1 MAPNAVPV
9 FWMCIQNRHGFGPR
23 RGQRPRATCGCSAAA
38 APTVRGSSTWR
49 RVARII
55 ASPPRRRR
63 HLYSCCPCAAHWRN
77 GPPEVPKG
85 LPEASCECREAAPVG
100 RSDAGSPIGLPWP
113 CVRKVAP
120 CIYGQS
126 LKRPPQPVIF
136 GAMSL
141 AVRVTCL
148 EALGILLYSICALA
162 KMEGLAAIS
171 LQIDVVPDF
180 NLNGERIRWV
190 TEQSIR
196 TSVSR
201 PGTRIREVPWVT
213 WKRSRNSWSGGHPLL
228 SFCSSIDSSWDQ
240 TRFLVSYMPLA
251 RYAWPVFRGSEPL
264 RCKTTMERDK

>member
-1 MAPNAVPV
+1 MPGGGSGGPQQCGQPSYDDDPAPLTRAQSGRPV
-9 FWMCIQNRHGFGPR
+9 YTSQ
-23 RGQRPRATCGCSAAA
+23 
-38 APTVRGSSTWR
+38 
-49 RVARII
+49 I
-55 ASPPRRRR
+55 AKIP
-63 HLYSCCPCAAHWRN
+63 L
-77 GPPEVPKG
+77 
-85 LPEASCECREAAPVG
+85 
-100 RSDAGSPIGLPWP
+100 
-113 CVRKVAP
+113 
-120 CIYGQS
+120 
-126 LKRPPQPVIF
+126 PVIVR
-136 GAMSL
+136 ALSL

-228 SFCSSIDSSWDQ
+228 SFCLPIDDSWGQ

-251 RYAWPVFRGSEPL
+251 PHAWPVFTAL
-264 RCKTTMERDK
+264 

>member
-1 MAPNAVPV
+1 MEASSASK
-9 FWMCIQNRHGFGPR
+9 CQ
-23 RGQRPRATCGCSAAA
+23 RGCPKRVLRAARPLRWAAA
-38 APTVRGSSTWR
+38 TRA
-49 RVARII
+49 ARL
-55 ASPPRRRR
+55 A
-63 HLYSCCPCAAHWRN
+63 
-77 GPPEVPKG
+77 
-85 LPEASCECREAAPVG
+85 
-100 RSDAGSPIGLPWP
+100 PWP
-113 CVRKVAP
+113 CFPKVAR

-126 LKRPPQPVIF
+126 PNRPPQPVIF

-228 SFCSSIDSSWDQ
+228 SFCSSIDDSWGQ
-240 TRFLVSYMPLA
+240 TRFLVSYTPLA
-251 RYAWPVFRGSEPL
+251 PCP
-264 RCKTTMERDK
+264 

>member
-1 MAPNAVPV
+1 MAPRIYEPDRRNA
-9 FWMCIQNRHGFGPR
+9 F
-23 RGQRPRATCGCSAAA
+23 
-38 APTVRGSSTWR
+38 
-49 RVARII
+49 
-55 ASPPRRRR
+55 
-63 HLYSCCPCAAHWRN
+63 
-77 GPPEVPKG
+77 
-85 LPEASCECREAAPVG
+85 
-100 RSDAGSPIGLPWP
+100 
-113 CVRKVAP
+113 
-120 CIYGQS
+120 
-126 LKRPPQPVIF
+126 QPVIF

-228 SFCSSIDSSWDQ
+228 SFCSSMDDSCGQRALPSVLPVH
-240 TRFLVSYMPLA
+240 RPLA
-251 RYAWPVFRGSEPL
+251 PCLNNFSRALEPY
-264 RCKTTMERDK
+264 RCKTKMFEQSLML

>member
-1 MAPNAVPV
+1 MHAAESSRRPHAVDV
-9 FWMCIQNRHGFGPR
+9 
-23 RGQRPRATCGCSAAA
+23 T
-38 APTVRGSSTWR
+38 STH
-49 RVARII
+49 AILI
-55 ASPPRRRR
+55 HA
-63 HLYSCCPCAAHWRN
+63 AAHWKN
-77 GPPEVPKG
+77 GPPQVPER
-85 LPEASCECREAAPVG
+85 LPKPRVACREAAPVG
-100 RSDAGSPIGLPWP
+100 RSNAGSPIGLPCP
-113 CVRKVAP
+113 CFRKVAP
-120 CIYGQS
+120 CIYEPLAKQTS
-126 LKRPPQPVIF
+126 LQPVIF

-148 EALGILLYSICALA
+148 EALGILLYSIGALA

-228 SFCSSIDSSWDQ
+228 SFCFSIDDSCGQ
-240 TRFLVSYMPLA
+240 TRFLVSYSPLA
-251 RYAWPVFRGSEPL
+251 PMLAQFSRRSEPYGEKRRWVFNSYAPICRYDRAAQ
-264 RCKTTMERDK
+264 RC

>member
-1 MAPNAVPV
+1 M
-9 FWMCIQNRHGFGPR
+9 
-23 RGQRPRATCGCSAAA
+23 
-38 APTVRGSSTWR
+38 
-49 RVARII
+49 
-55 ASPPRRRR
+55 
-63 HLYSCCPCAAHWRN
+63 
-77 GPPEVPKG
+77 
-85 LPEASCECREAAPVG
+85 G
-100 RSDAGSPIGLPWP
+100 RSHAGSPIGPPWP
-113 CVRKVAP
+113 RP
-120 CIYGQS
+120 QS
-126 LKRPPQPVIF
+126 RAAYILATRQISSQPVIF

-228 SFCSSIDSSWDQ
+228 SFCSSNDDSRGQ
-240 TRFLVSYMPLA
+240 TRFLVSYRPLA
-251 RYAWPVFRGSEPL
+251 HYARPVFRGSG
-264 RCKTTMERDK
+264 RTDAKTKMFEH

>member
-1 MAPNAVPV
+1 MPGGGSGGPQQCGQPSYDDDPAPLTRAQSGRPVYTSQIAKVP
-9 FWMCIQNRHGFGPR
+9 
-23 RGQRPRATCGCSAAA
+23 
-38 APTVRGSSTWR
+38 
-49 RVARII
+49 
-55 ASPPRRRR
+55 
-63 HLYSCCPCAAHWRN
+63 L
-77 GPPEVPKG
+77 
-85 LPEASCECREAAPVG
+85 
-100 RSDAGSPIGLPWP
+100 
-113 CVRKVAP
+113 
-120 CIYGQS
+120 
-126 LKRPPQPVIF
+126 PVIVR
-136 GAMSL
+136 ALSL

-201 PGTRIREVPWVT
+201 PGTRIREVPRVT

-228 SFCSSIDSSWDQ
+228 SFCSSIDDSCGQ

-251 RYAWPVFRGSEPL
+251 VYAWPVFRGSEPSG
-264 RCKTTMERDK
+264 

>member
-1 MAPNAVPV
+1 MEERDTRPNHRVVP
-9 FWMCIQNRHGFGPR
+9 PLL
-23 RGQRPRATCGCSAAA
+23 S
-38 APTVRGSSTWR
+38 
-49 RVARII
+49 
-55 ASPPRRRR
+55 
-63 HLYSCCPCAAHWRN
+63 YPCAAHRKI
-77 GPPEVPKG
+77 GPPHNGRERLPK
-85 LPEASCECREAAPVG
+85 PRVACREAAPWAASTRAATRVNYSFSG
-100 RSDAGSPIGLPWP
+100 AKPRRVYTSQLAETPS
-113 CVRKVAP
+113 
-120 CIYGQS
+120 
-126 LKRPPQPVIF
+126 QPVIF

-213 WKRSRNSWSGGHPLL
+213 WKRSRNSWSGGHPIL
-228 SFCSSIDSSWDQ
+228 SFCFSIDDSCCGNAS
-240 TRFLVSYMPLA
+240 
-251 RYAWPVFRGSEPL
+251 
-264 RCKTTMERDK
+264 

>member
-1 MAPNAVPV
+1 MAERGCPNRVSRAE
-9 FWMCIQNRHGFGPR
+9 
-23 RGQRPRATCGCSAAA
+23 RPLR
-38 APTVRGSSTWR
+38 
-49 RVARII
+49 
-55 ASPPRRRR
+55 
-63 HLYSCCPCAAHWRN
+63 
-77 GPPEVPKG
+77 
-85 LPEASCECREAAPVG
+85 VG
-100 RSDAGSPIGLPWP
+100 RINEGSPIWP
-113 CVRKVAP
+113 PGSPRVP
-120 CIYGQS
+120 H
-126 LKRPPQPVIF
+126 RPRGSPFMMMTRATRVNYPFSGAKPRRVYTSQLAETPSQPVIF

-228 SFCSSIDSSWDQ
+228 SFCLSIDDSCK
-240 TRFLVSYMPLA
+240 TRFRVS
-251 RYAWPVFRGSEPL
+251 
-264 RCKTTMERDK
+264 

>member
-1 MAPNAVPV
+1 MAPRIYEPYRRNA
-9 FWMCIQNRHGFGPR
+9 
-23 RGQRPRATCGCSAAA
+23 S
-38 APTVRGSSTWR
+38 
-49 RVARII
+49 
-55 ASPPRRRR
+55 
-63 HLYSCCPCAAHWRN
+63 
-77 GPPEVPKG
+77 
-85 LPEASCECREAAPVG
+85 
-100 RSDAGSPIGLPWP
+100 
-113 CVRKVAP
+113 
-120 CIYGQS
+120 
-126 LKRPPQPVIF
+126 QPVIF

-148 EALGILLYSICALA
+148 EALGILLYSIGALA

-228 SFCSSIDSSWDQ
+228 SFCSSIDDPCGQ
-240 TRFLVSYMPLA
+240 TRFLVSYRPLA
-251 RYAWPVFRGSEPL
+251 PL
-264 RCKTTMERDK
+264 LHFSLGALSVRMPTKMFEQ

>member
-1 MAPNAVPV
+1 
-9 FWMCIQNRHGFGPR
+9 MCPFFG
-23 RGQRPRATCGCSAAA
+23 CG
-38 APTVRGSSTWR
+38 
-49 RVARII
+49 ARIGTVS
-55 ASPPRRRR
+55 APGAGSGPVRLSAVRPRRRSPR
-63 HLYSCCPCAAHWRN
+63 GVGACGGELHESSRRPHAVDSTHILSSSPCCCPLEEWPAGGAQRAARSTFC
-77 GPPEVPKG
+77 VP
-85 LPEASCECREAAPVG
+85 RG
-100 RSDAGSPIGLPWP
+100 RSGGPQQRGQPFYELLTRAQSWRPVYTSQLAKLP
-113 CVRKVAP
+113 
-120 CIYGQS
+120 
-126 LKRPPQPVIF
+126 LPVIVR
-136 GAMSL
+136 ALSL

-228 SFCSSIDSSWDQ
+228 SFCLPIDDSWPNAFPSVLQ
-240 TRFLVSYMPLA
+240 AASPLFPSA
-251 RYAWPVFRGSEPL
+251 QHS
-264 RCKTTMERDK
+264 

>member
-1 MAPNAVPV
+1 MCCALEKWTAASAQRAARSVLCVP
-9 FWMCIQNRHGFGPR
+9 RGRSGGPQR
-23 RGQRPRATCGCSAAA
+23 RGQPDRP
-38 APTVRGSSTWR
+38 
-49 RVARII
+49 
-55 ASPPRRRR
+55 
-63 HLYSCCPCAAHWRN
+63 
-77 GPPEVPKG
+77 
-85 LPEASCECREAAPVG
+85 
-100 RSDAGSPIGLPWP
+100 PWP
-113 CVRKVAP
+113 RP
-120 CIYGQS
+120 QS
-126 LKRPPQPVIF
+126 RAAYILATRQISFQPVIF

-228 SFCSSIDSSWDQ
+228 SFCLPIDDSWGQ
-240 TRFLVSYMPLA
+240 TRFLVSYRPLA
-251 RYAWPVFRGSEPL
+251 PSLLHSCTFHV
-264 RCKTTMERDK
+264 

>member
-1 MAPNAVPV
+1 MRPERPL
-9 FWMCIQNRHGFGPR
+9 R
-23 RGQRPRATCGCSAAA
+23 RAAA
-38 APTVRGSSTWR
+38 TRDPGQ
-49 RVARII
+49 
-55 ASPPRRRR
+55 
-63 HLYSCCPCAAHWRN
+63 LF
-77 GPPEVPKG
+77 
-85 LPEASCECREAAPVG
+85 LFG
-100 RSDAGSPIGLPWP
+100 RKA
-113 CVRKVAP
+113 AP
-120 CIYGQS
+120 CIYEPD
-126 LKRPPQPVIF
+126 RRNDFQPVIF

-213 WKRSRNSWSGGHPLL
+213 WKRSRNSWSGGHPLF
-228 SFCSSIDSSWDQ
+228 SFCFSIDDSS
-240 TRFLVSYMPLA
+240 LA
-251 RYAWPVFRGSEPL
+251 LPSVFTGR
-264 RCKTTMERDK
+264 